1 MNAPDAGPS
10 RTMPTNSSSSCIDA
24 GKISCCPERKM
35 LPAYL
40 TSGERSPDHDTLSE
54 AYNLALA
61 DAAEKV
67 GEILGADE
75 WGEDGYHLGVSIRDL
90 KKPISLP
97 AISLDEIGA
106 LFFECGGVPVAGG
119 VDKLIITPVA
129 LNNFGTRLV
138 LRAEAR
144 GMARAKSEKPA

>member
-1 MNAPDAGPS
+1 MGRIVYECSGCGTVTHDAEKQLKLLH
-10 RTMPTNSSSSCIDA
+10 DA

-90 KKPISLP
+90 KKPVALP

-106 LFFECGGVPVAGG
+106 LFFECGGVPVSRGRRQA
-119 VDKLIITPVA
+119 DHHA
-129 LNNFGTRLV
+129 SCAQQ
-138 LRAEAR
+138 LRH
-144 GMARAKSEKPA
+144 